1 MRIQQKKKAMMGVK
15 KSGVKIDIAV
25 DVLGMPYATLITT
38 ANVTDRSGA
47 VLMFSSPGSSLSFLQ
62 T

>member
-1 MRIQQKKKAMMGVK
+1 MGVK

-47 VLMFSSPGSSLSFLQ
+47 VLMFSSPESSLSFLQ

>member
-47 VLMFSSPGSSLSFLQ
+47 VLMFSSPESSLSFLQ